1 MRDLPTP
8 YQRSTGRR
16 GCCSDLASAASA
28 GGGYRAALAPLA
40 KHTIY
45 EVVALCAGAQVCY
58 SNTAGVVTV
67 MPYYPLTLTCLQH
80 PPAHP
85 HWHRASLRMRP
96 YLGYLLTP
104 GGDDGVPIRVL
115 TKIKGHRARGVVC
128 GARGDP
134 YKAAVSR
141 IAGGGMACAVGAGPY
156 LHWGDGIGGWGHLTE
171 QLNGQVAQVRGR
183 EIHVRGGRGGGGR
196 GGLVHGEEARK
207 EDGWGELEREPNT
220 DLPVCPHIA
229 CTTFNPYM

>member
-1 MRDLPTP
+1 
-8 YQRSTGRR
+8 
-16 GCCSDLASAASA
+16 
-28 GGGYRAALAPLA
+28 
-40 KHTIY
+40 
-45 EVVALCAGAQVCY
+45 
-58 SNTAGVVTV
+58 
-67 MPYYPLTLTCLQH
+67 
-80 PPAHP
+80 
-85 HWHRASLRMRP
+85 MRP

-115 TKIKGHRARGVVC
+115 TKIKGHRGRGVVC

-156 LHWGDGIGGWGHLTE
+156 LQWGDGIGRWGHLTE
-171 QLNGQVAQVRGR
+171 QLNGQVAQVC
-183 EIHVRGGRGGGGR
+183 GGGR
-196 GGLVHGEEARK
+196 SPRGAAGGAEAEGAWSMGEGARR